1 MKIVSN
7 SSPLIFLAKIGK
19 LDFLKGYHLLVPEQ
33 VIGEVI
39 GRNKE
44 KDQSL
49 LIEDWL
55 GKNKALVKKPKL
67 LRNLPDG
74 LGDGEKAA
82 ISLAVA
88 EGVSTILL
96 DERKARR
103 TAKLLG
109 LNPKGTIGVIYEQF
123 LRGNIKR
130 HECKYL
136 VLELVKTGYRIKEE
150 LLAEFLQNIDKQK

>member
-1 MKIVSN
+1 MKIISN

-19 LDFLKGYHLLVPEQ
+19 LDFLKGYQLLVPEQ

-44 KDQSL
+44 KEQGM
-49 LIEDWL
+49 LIENWL
-55 GKNKALVKKPKL
+55 RKNSATVKRPEL

-88 EGVSTILL
+88 EGVRTILL
-96 DERKARR
+96 DERKARKI
-103 TAKLLG
+103 AKLLD
-109 LNPKGTIGVIYEQF
+109 LHPKGTIGVIYEQL

-150 LLAEFLQNIDKQK
+150 LLAEFLQNIDK

>member
-19 LDFLKGYHLLVPEQ
+19 LDFLKGYSLLVPEQ
-33 VIGEVI
+33 VIDEVI

-44 KDQSL
+44 KDSSV
-49 LIEDWL
+49 LIEGWL
-55 GKNKALVKKPKL
+55 QKNKVTIKKTEL
-67 LRNLPDG
+67 LRSLPAG

-82 ISLAVA
+82 ISLAMT
-88 EGVSTILL
+88 EGVNAILI

-109 LNPKGTIGVIYEQF
+109 LKPKGTIGVIYEQY
-123 LRGNIKR
+123 LRGYIKR
-130 HECKYL
+130 QECKYL
-136 VLELVKTGYRIKEE
+136 VFELIKNGYRIKEE
-150 LLAEFLQNIDKQK
+150 LLAEFLQNIDKDK

>member
-1 MKIVSN
+1 MRIVSN

-19 LDFLKGYHLLVPEQ
+19 LDFLKGYQLHVPEQ

-39 GRNKE
+39 GKNKE

-55 GKNKALVKKPKL
+55 QKNNTTVKRPEL
-67 LRNLPDG
+67 LHNMPYG

-88 EGVSTILL
+88 EGVRTILL

-109 LNPKGTIGVIYEQF
+109 LHPKGTIGIIYEQF
-123 LRGNIKR
+123 LRGDIKR

-136 VLELVKTGYRIKEE
+136 VLELVKIGYRIKEE